1 MPPPAQSARPTS
13 LFAASSLLSPLSATA
28 PSSSCGSNSN
38 SSSSP
43 SPQHL
48 EPPQQSG
55 SAMNRLSLDSA
66 LMRKNPFARANA
78 SQLSISTES
87 PSDHDIEPGLKSAP
101 PVPDGQKRHSAN
113 FPLADRLLASFSSVS
128 LSSSNDDP
136 PMPTDAAAATG
147 VGCEVSDDEM
157 QALLEHV
164 RRSEN
169 ERARAEHELQ
179 RREKELAR
187 VKNELRKAER
197 EIEELRNRLR
207 RHEQHR
213 GALDGTLNPEELG
226 VLPPPTSRHDS
237 LDPNHTRAS
246 SCSTTGAGAGPTAA
260 TSVPS
265 PVGESPYYV
274 SGEVYGASTSTMDL
288 SPTTATA
295 TANATPS
302 LRPLSCSAALPPR
315 FGNGSSPRLQTQP
328 SMTSISE
335 AIPAAAAA
343 ASSSGSPVDQ
353 HEYSPSYPQA
363 TEENPYQYRPYQ
375 FPPPTT
381 TTIPQAGEHYEHHQH
396 QQHAADI
403 AAAAAALEGNAP
415 PIPGDDAAHGAS
427 KSGSGRRFLRSRH
440 GKEKSASAPRPKS
453 SYAGAG
459 APQEGGL
466 KIKEKKSAGRLRE
479 KFSRMSL
486 FGGKRDDA
494 AAPAGGAG
502 VPSEPVPA
510 VPAMEA

>member
-13 LFAASSLLSPLSATA
+13 LCGTNGSSP
-28 PSSSCGSNSN
+28 
-38 SSSSP
+38 SP

-48 EPPQQSG
+48 EPPAATG

-66 LMRKNPFARANA
+66 LLRKNPFARANA
-78 SQLSISTES
+78 SNLSISTENPS
-87 PSDHDIEPGLKSAP
+87 PADIEPGLKSAP
-101 PVPDGQKRHSAN
+101 PVSDQQKRHSAT

-128 LSSSNDDP
+128 LSSSNDDAP
-136 PMPTDAAAATG
+136 AMAEAAAG

-197 EIEELRNRLR
+197 EIDELRARLR

-213 GALDGTLNPEELG
+213 GALDGTLNPDELG

-237 LDPNHTRAS
+237 LDPNHTRAGS
-246 SCSTTGAGAGPTAA
+246 GGCNTAA
-260 TSVPS
+260 PAPAPIP

-274 SGEVYGASTSTMDL
+274 SNEVYGASTSTMDL
-288 SPTTATA
+288 SPTTASA
-295 TANATPS
+295 NNANANANAKPS

-335 AIPAAAAA
+335 AVPQQHPPASTSANN
-343 ASSSGSPVDQ
+343 SPIERNHHQV
-353 HEYSPSYPQA
+353 EEAEEEEPQ
-363 TEENPYQYRPYQ
+363 PYQYQYPPPSYQ
-375 FPPPTT
+375 FPPP
-381 TTIPQAGEHYEHHQH
+381 QESRG
-396 QQHAADI
+396 AADERNGEI
-403 AAAAAALEGNAP
+403 AAAAAALEGNNNNV
-415 PIPGDDAAHGAS
+415 DAAAAHHTSSS
-427 KSGSGRRFLRSRH
+427 KGNSSGRRFLRSRH
-440 GKEKSASAPRPKS
+440 GKDKSTSATAAAPRPKS
-453 SYAGAG
+453 SYAGGAG
-459 APQEGGL
+459 GGGQQQ
-466 KIKEKKSAGRLRE
+466 IKEKKSAGRLRE

-486 FGGKRDDA
+486 FGGKRDD
-494 AAPAGGAG
+494 GADG
-502 VPSEPVPA
+502 PPSPVPA